1 MDKGERCSIKFW
13 AQDDR
18 PREKLMLK
26 GRESLSNAELLA
38 VLLGSGNKDESAV
51 ELSQRILHS
60 VDNSLN
66 KLSRCS
72 VSDLVSSFR
81 GIGEA
86 KAITIISALELGRR
100 RKAEPPS
107 ERQVIRCSENIYEE
121 MQGLSDLDHEEL
133 WILLLDKSL
142 AVQRRWRAFSGGV
155 DMTIFDVRLVMKEL
169 ITSLSSAVVMVHN
182 HPSGRKSPSE
192 QDKSITRKLKEA
204 CDLFNIRMLD
214 HVIIVDGDYFSFLDE
229 GLL

>member
-1 MDKGERCSIKFW
+1 MEKREKTSIKNW
-13 AQDDR
+13 AEDDR

-38 VLLGSGNKDESAV
+38 VLLGSGNRDESAV
-51 ELSQRILHS
+51 ELSQRILQS

-66 KLSRCS
+66 KLGRCS

-86 KAITIISALELGRR
+86 KAVTIISALELGRR
-100 RKAEPPS
+100 RKAEPTS
-107 ERQVIRCSENIYEE
+107 ERQVIKNSSCIYEA
-121 MQGLSDLDHEEL
+121 MQGLADLDHEEL

-142 AVQRRWRAFSGGV
+142 SVQRKWRAFSGGV

-169 ITSLSSAVVMVHN
+169 LSSLSSAVVMVHN
-182 HPSGRKSPSE
+182 HPSGRKVPSE
-192 QDKSITRKLKEA
+192 QDKNITQKLKDA
-204 CDLFNIRMLD
+204 CEIFNIKMLD
-214 HVIIVDGDYFSFLDE
+214 HVIIVNNDYFSFSDE

>member
-1 MDKGERCSIKFW
+1 MEQREKSSIKFW

-38 VLLGSGNKDESAV
+38 VLLGSGNRDESAV
-51 ELSQRILHS
+51 ELSQRILNS

-66 KLSRCS
+66 KLGRCT

-86 KAITIISALELGRR
+86 KAVTIISALELGRR
-100 RKAEPPS
+100 RKAEPS
-107 ERQVIRCSENIYEE
+107 SDRQYIKSSKDIYEA

-142 AVQRRWRAFSGGV
+142 AVQRKWRAFSGGV
-155 DMTIFDVRLVMKEL
+155 DMTVFDVRLVMKEL
-169 ITSLSSAVVMVHN
+169 LSSLSSAVVMVHN
-182 HPSGRKSPSE
+182 HPSGRTAPSE
-192 QDKSITRKLKEA
+192 PDKAITKKMKDA
-204 CDLFNIRMLD
+204 CAVFDIRMLD
-214 HVIIVDGDYFSFLDE
+214 HLIVGGDGYFSFADE